1 MCQGHNNKL
10 EVVFF
15 PEESFKSNNH
25 ATRIAEGGFRVYFT
39 MFIYHLN
46 NLWWYLSF
54 SLHFTLFLYVNPMYG
69 IFESL
74 PAEKAMSVNF
84 PVFLIMD
91 C

>member
-1 MCQGHNNKL
+1 MVK
-10 EVVFF
+10 V
-15 PEESFKSNNH
+15 SFD
-25 ATRIAEGGFRVYFT
+25 
-39 MFIYHLN
+39 
-46 NLWWYLSF
+46 LSF

-74 PAEKAMSVNF
+74 PAEKAMSMTF